1 MTYPDPH
8 TIAEVLLRHAEASEK
23 LHLTNASIYFD
34 NPAGI
39 GEHNDILE
47 ACQAELDKAAMH
59 RDRKEL
65 LLTMLHGS
73 HD

>member
-1 MTYPDPH
+1 MLPDVH
-8 TIAEVLLRHAEASEK
+8 NIQEVLLRHAEASEK

-34 NPAGI
+34 NPTGI

-47 ACQAELDKAAMH
+47 ACQAELDKAAVH

-65 LLTMLHGS
+65 LLTMIHGEEK
-73 HD
+73 